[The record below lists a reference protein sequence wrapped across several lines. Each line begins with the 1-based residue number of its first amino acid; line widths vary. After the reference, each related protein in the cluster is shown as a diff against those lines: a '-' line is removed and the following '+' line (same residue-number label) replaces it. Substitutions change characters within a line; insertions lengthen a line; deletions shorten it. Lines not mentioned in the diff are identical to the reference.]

1 MAPMLAQD
9 RRLPARFRTTETPAV
24 KKAPVASKQA
34 RAPICAV
41 DLGPSPWVEG
51 DDPVNVVSDDDGSS
65 DGGSSED
72 NEEKLDALSNDLED
86 PEEDESEGDHTS
98 ELHVRVHTPGNS
110 DASSPGDAPPR
121 RRPFQDQMAAS
132 TRVFLFDGDGARVW
146 PMYLQEGDVD
156 TDDEV
161 ISSPVPIAA
170 EGLST
175 HFVSVDVATTGN
187 NIADDKVIRLAVNVR
202 DENGETVYEGA
213 ENFSNGN
220 IAIRS
225 SGLCAPFGIAAS
237 DLVGLP
243 DFDERV
249 GYFLDINEEFLR

>member
-1 MAPMLAQD
+1 
-9 RRLPARFRTTETPAV
+9 V
-24 KKAPVASKQA
+24 
-34 RAPICAV
+34 
-41 DLGPSPWVEG
+41 G
-51 DDPVNVVSDDDGSS
+51 DDDGSS
-65 DGGSSED
+65 DGGSSDD
-72 NEEKLDALSNDLED
+72 NEEELDAFSND
-86 PEEDESEGDHTS
+86 PEEDESEGDHNS
-98 ELHVRVHTPGNS
+98 ELHARVHTPGNS
-110 DASSPGDAPPR
+110 DASSDAPPR
-121 RRPFQDQMAAS
+121 RRPFHDQMAAS

-146 PMYLQEGDVD
+146 PMYLQEGDAN

-161 ISSPVPIAA
+161 MGSPVPIAA

-213 ENFSNGN
+213 ENFSSGN

-225 SGLCAPFGIAAS
+225 SGLGAPFGLAAS

-243 DFDERV
+243 YFDERV